1 MKMDWD
7 ATKSAFVIKWRAM
20 TKPSP
25 PLRYGF
31 SVDQKLKGKA
41 LFDLVYKTGKK
52 RIAHPL
58 IAHVLRRK
66 DDGLS
71 RLGISIGRRCGN
83 AVERN
88 LIKRRIREAY
98 RLMQHELPPG
108 MDFMVVIR
116 PHTVQ
121 EMAAYQDK
129 LRQLLR

>member
-1 MKMDWD
+1 
-7 ATKSAFVIKWRAM
+7 M

-25 PLRYGF
+25 ALRYRF
-31 SVDQKLKGKA
+31 TVDQKLKGKA
-41 LFDLVYKTGKK
+41 LFDQVYKAGKK
-52 RIAHPL
+52 RISHPL
-58 IAHVLRRK
+58 IAHVLRRS

-98 RLMQHELPPG
+98 RLMQHDLPPG

-116 PHTVQ
+116 PHKAQSMV
-121 EMAAYQDK
+121 EYQDK